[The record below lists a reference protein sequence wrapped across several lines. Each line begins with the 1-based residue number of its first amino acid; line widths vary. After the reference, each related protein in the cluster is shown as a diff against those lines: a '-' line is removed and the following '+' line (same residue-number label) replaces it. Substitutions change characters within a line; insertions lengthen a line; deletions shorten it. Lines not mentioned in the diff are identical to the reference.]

1 MRNANNS
8 SNERIDKQNQ
18 SKNQNKNSNRVK
30 LPSINI
36 KDQKI
41 NIAQSKN
48 NFRNPHS
55 ANLSNK
61 LINNVIE
68 IGKNIYNRDIIT
80 PNLVNMCMGLEQ
92 ENKDL
97 ISNNIN
103 NAKSHPK
110 YIRKYCLKNN
120 KKPEKNNFNIE
131 RNNKL
136 NALLNNRPNIIGTTG
151 SNRQIKNNDL
161 KILNNQIPINIKEQL
176 CYLNDI
182 KNINRILNIN
192 QKNIGIN
199 YNKKIDNN
207 LANNQIN
214 YFSKINTNKSSNLL
228 KKIEVS
234 NLLKRKIGVSCNKIN
249 NNLNSIGLKEIS
261 KESPYYSNKI
271 TNDKQKKN
279 NKSNSKTDLL
289 GKKFNSVNYNIPNN
303 KFNQNNIDIN
313 NNPNNIVINRINY
326 ANNINNKEDLCFMS
340 YSYNEYS
347 NIPFRKS
354 MEDYHCIKKN
364 LLKNN
369 SIIFS
374 YFSIFDG
381 HSGNEVAL
389 FLSKNLHKIISSQL
403 ANVKL
408 NNPDI
413 NNNIESFNNDI
424 ISLVKKS
431 FEIADEE
438 IIKELSFNN
447 EVGSTGTI
455 VLLYKIKN
463 GPNTNN
469 YSRYIIC
476 SNIGDS
482 KGYILTR
489 NNFIQMTKE
498 HKCNDIKEVE
508 RIKKMGGIVFSNRV
522 FGTLMLTRS
531 FGDKEMKKYGVISTP
546 DCYCHKIRDEDL
558 YIVIASDGIWDSVCE
573 EELMQMGGDKL
584 SSDDFSKNLVKL
596 ARDKGTRDN
605 ISCIVIKLNKDI

>member
-1 MRNANNS
+1 MRNAINA
-8 SNERIDKQNQ
+8 SNERIEKQSQ
-18 SKNQNKNSNRVK
+18 SKNQSKISNRIK
-30 LPSINI
+30 LPSINN
-36 KDQKI
+36 KEQKL
-41 NIAQSKN
+41 NLMQSKN
-48 NFRNPHS
+48 IRNPQS

-61 LINNVIE
+61 IINNVIE

-80 PNLVNMCMGLEQ
+80 PNLVNMCIGLEQ
-92 ENKDL
+92 ENKDF

-103 NAKSHPK
+103 NSKSHPK
-110 YIRKYCLKNN
+110 YMRKFCLKSN
-120 KKPEKNNFNIE
+120 KQPEKNNFNIE

-151 SNRQIKNNDL
+151 SNRKIKNNDL

-182 KNINRILNIN
+182 NNINRLLNIN

-199 YNKKIDNN
+199 YKKIDNN
-207 LANNQIN
+207 LVNNQIN

-234 NLLKRKIGVSCNKIN
+234 NLLKRKNGVSVNKIN
-249 NNLNSIGLKEIS
+249 NNLNSIALKEIS
-261 KESPYYSNKI
+261 KESPYYSNKLN
-271 TNDKQKKN
+271 NDKDKKN
-279 NKSNSKTDLL
+279 IKSNSKTDIL
-289 GKKFNSVNYNIPNN
+289 GKKFNYINYINSNN
-303 KFNQNNIDIN
+303 KISKNAMN
-313 NNPNNIVINRINY
+313 NNQNNIVINNINY
-326 ANNINNKEDLCFMS
+326 ANIINNKEDLCFMS
-340 YSYNEYS
+340 YSYNEYA

-364 LLKNN
+364 LLKSN

-389 FLSKNLHKIISSQL
+389 FLSKNLHKIISRQL
-403 ANVKL
+403 TNLKL
-408 NNPDI
+408 DSTDI
-413 NNNIESFNNDI
+413 NINIESFNNNI

-438 IIKELSFNN
+438 IIKDLSSNN

-463 GPNTNN
+463 SQNIND
-469 YSRYIIC
+469 YSRYVVC

-489 NNFIQMTKE
+489 NNFIQITKE

-573 EELMQMGGDKL
+573 EELMQMGGEKL
-584 SSDDFSKNLVKL
+584 SSDDFSKNLIKL

>member
-1 MRNANNS
+1 MRNAINA
-8 SNERIDKQNQ
+8 SNERIEKQSQ
-18 SKNQNKNSNRVK
+18 SKNQSKISNRIK
-30 LPSINI
+30 LPSIKN
-36 KDQKI
+36 KEQKL
-41 NIAQSKN
+41 NLMQSKN
-48 NFRNPHS
+48 IRNPQS

-61 LINNVIE
+61 IINNVIE

-80 PNLVNMCMGLEQ
+80 PNLVNMCIGLEQ
-92 ENKDL
+92 ENKDF

-103 NAKSHPK
+103 NSKSHPK
-110 YIRKYCLKNN
+110 YMRKFCLKSN
-120 KKPEKNNFNIE
+120 KQPEKNNFNIE

-151 SNRQIKNNDL
+151 SNRKIKNNDL

-182 KNINRILNIN
+182 NNINRLLNIN

-199 YNKKIDNN
+199 YKKIDNN
-207 LANNQIN
+207 LVNNQIN

-234 NLLKRKIGVSCNKIN
+234 NLLKRKNGVSVNKIN
-249 NNLNSIGLKEIS
+249 NNLNSIALKEIS
-261 KESPYYSNKI
+261 KESPYYSNKLN
-271 TNDKQKKN
+271 NDKDKKN
-279 NKSNSKTDLL
+279 IKSNSKTDIL
-289 GKKFNSVNYNIPNN
+289 GKKFNYINYINSNN
-303 KFNQNNIDIN
+303 KISQNAMN
-313 NNPNNIVINRINY
+313 NNQNNIVINNINY
-326 ANNINNKEDLCFMS
+326 ANIINNKEDLCFMS
-340 YSYNEYS
+340 YSYNEYA

-364 LLKNN
+364 LLKSN

-389 FLSKNLHKIISSQL
+389 FLSKNLHKIISRQL
-403 ANVKL
+403 TNLKL
-408 NNPDI
+408 DSTDI
-413 NNNIESFNNDI
+413 NINIESFNNNI

-438 IIKELSFNN
+438 IIKDLSSNN

-463 GPNTNN
+463 SQNIND
-469 YSRYIIC
+469 YSRYVVC

-489 NNFIQMTKE
+489 NNFIQITKE

-573 EELMQMGGDKL
+573 EELMQMGGEKL
-584 SSDDFSKNLVKL
+584 SSDDFSKNLIKL

>member
-1 MRNANNS
+1 MRNAINA
-8 SNERIDKQNQ
+8 SNERIEKQSQ
-18 SKNQNKNSNRVK
+18 SKNQSKISNRIK
-30 LPSINI
+30 LPSINN
-36 KDQKI
+36 KEQKL
-41 NIAQSKN
+41 NLMQSKN
-48 NFRNPHS
+48 IRNPQS

-61 LINNVIE
+61 IINNVIE

-80 PNLVNMCMGLEQ
+80 PNLVNMCIGLEQ
-92 ENKDL
+92 ENKDF

-103 NAKSHPK
+103 NSKSHPK
-110 YIRKYCLKNN
+110 YMRKFCLKSN
-120 KKPEKNNFNIE
+120 KQPEKNNFNIE

-151 SNRQIKNNDL
+151 SNRKIKNNDL

-182 KNINRILNIN
+182 NNINRLLNIN
-192 QKNIGIN
+192 QKNIFIN
-199 YNKKIDNN
+199 YKKIDNN
-207 LANNQIN
+207 LVNNQIN

-234 NLLKRKIGVSCNKIN
+234 NLLKRKNGVSVNKIN
-249 NNLNSIGLKEIS
+249 NNLNSIALKEIS
-261 KESPYYSNKI
+261 KESPYYSNKLN
-271 TNDKQKKN
+271 NDKDKKN
-279 NKSNSKTDLL
+279 IKSNSKTDIL
-289 GKKFNSVNYNIPNN
+289 GKKFNYINYINSNN
-303 KFNQNNIDIN
+303 KISQNAMN
-313 NNPNNIVINRINY
+313 NNQNNIVINNINY
-326 ANNINNKEDLCFMS
+326 ANIINNKEDLCFMS
-340 YSYNEYS
+340 YSYNEYA

-364 LLKNN
+364 LLKSN

-389 FLSKNLHKIISSQL
+389 FLSKNLHKIISRQL
-403 ANVKL
+403 TNLKL
-408 NNPDI
+408 DSTDI
-413 NNNIESFNNDI
+413 NINIESFNNNI

-438 IIKELSFNN
+438 IIKDLSSNN

-463 GPNTNN
+463 SQNIND
-469 YSRYIIC
+469 YSRYVVC

-489 NNFIQMTKE
+489 NNFIQITKE

-573 EELMQMGGDKL
+573 EELMQMGGEKL
-584 SSDDFSKNLVKL
+584 SSDDFSKNLIKL

>member
-1 MRNANNS
+1 MNN
-8 SNERIDKQNQ
+8 
-18 SKNQNKNSNRVK
+18 NQN
-30 LPSINI
+30 
-36 KDQKI
+36 
-41 NIAQSKN
+41 
-48 NFRNPHS
+48 
-55 ANLSNK
+55 NK
-61 LINNVIE
+61 VINNI
-68 IGKNIYNRDIIT
+68 NY
-80 PNLVNMCMGLEQ
+80 
-92 ENKDL
+92 
-97 ISNNIN
+97 SNNIN
-103 NAKSHPK
+103 S
-110 YIRKYCLKNN
+110 
-120 KKPEKNNFNIE
+120 
-131 RNNKL
+131 
-136 NALLNNRPNIIGTTG
+136 
-151 SNRQIKNNDL
+151 
-161 KILNNQIPINIKEQL
+161 
-176 CYLNDI
+176 
-182 KNINRILNIN
+182 
-192 QKNIGIN
+192 
-199 YNKKIDNN
+199 
-207 LANNQIN
+207 
-214 YFSKINTNKSSNLL
+214 
-228 KKIEVS
+228 
-234 NLLKRKIGVSCNKIN
+234 
-249 NNLNSIGLKEIS
+249 
-261 KESPYYSNKI
+261 
-271 TNDKQKKN
+271 
-279 NKSNSKTDLL
+279 
-289 GKKFNSVNYNIPNN
+289 
-303 KFNQNNIDIN
+303 
-313 NNPNNIVINRINY
+313 
-326 ANNINNKEDLCFMS
+326 KEDLSFMS
-340 YSYNEYS
+340 YSYNEYA

-403 ANVKL
+403 TNLKL
-408 NNPDI
+408 NSPDI
-413 NNNIESFNNDI
+413 NINIERFNDNI
-424 ISLVKKS
+424 ISFVKKS

-438 IIKELSFNN
+438 IIKDLSYNN

-463 GPNTNN
+463 SQNIND
-469 YSRYIIC
+469 YSRYVLC

-489 NNFIQMTKE
+489 NNFIQITKE

-573 EELMQMGGDKL
+573 EELMQMGGEKL

>member
-1 MRNANNS
+1 MRNANNA
-8 SNERIDKQNQ
+8 SNERIDKQSQ
-18 SKNQNKNSNRVK
+18 SKNQNKISNRIK
-30 LPSINI
+30 LPSINN
-36 KDQKI
+36 KEQKL
-41 NIAQSKN
+41 NFAQSKSI
-48 NFRNPHS
+48 RNPQS

-61 LINNVIE
+61 IINNVIE

-92 ENKDL
+92 ENKDF

-103 NAKSHPK
+103 NSKSHPK
-110 YIRKYCLKNN
+110 YMRKYCLRSN
-120 KKPEKNNFNIE
+120 KQLEKNNFNIE
-131 RNNKL
+131 RNNKM
-136 NALLNNRPNIIGTTG
+136 NAFVNNRQNIIGTTG
-151 SNRQIKNNDL
+151 SNRKIKNNDL

-182 KNINRILNIN
+182 NNINRLLNKN

-207 LANNQIN
+207 LTNNQIN

-234 NLLKRKIGVSCNKIN
+234 NLLKRKNGVSCNKIN
-249 NNLNSIGLKEIS
+249 NNLNSIALKEIS

-271 TNDKQKKN
+271 TNDKEKKST
-279 NKSNSKTDLL
+279 KSNSKTDILE
-289 GKKFNSVNYNIPNN
+289 KKFNFINPINSKNKINQSNIAMNN
-303 KFNQNNIDIN
+303 NQNNKVIN
-313 NNPNNIVINRINY
+313 NINY
-326 ANNINNKEDLCFMS
+326 SNNINNKEDLSFMS
-340 YSYNEYS
+340 YSYNEYA

-403 ANVKL
+403 TNLKL
-408 NNPDI
+408 NSPDI
-413 NNNIESFNNDI
+413 NINIERFNDNI
-424 ISLVKKS
+424 ISFVKKS

-438 IIKELSFNN
+438 IIKDLSYNN

-463 GPNTNN
+463 SQNIND
-469 YSRYIIC
+469 YSRYVLC

-489 NNFIQMTKE
+489 NNFIQITKE

-573 EELMQMGGDKL
+573 EELMQMGGEKL

>member
-1 MRNANNS
+1 MRNANNA
-8 SNERIDKQNQ
+8 SNERIDKANQ
-18 SKNQNKNSNRVK
+18 SKNQNKNLNRIK
-30 LPSINI
+30 LPSINS
-36 KDQKI
+36 KEQKL
-41 NIAQSKN
+41 NFSQSKSI
-48 NFRNPHS
+48 RNPQS

-61 LINNVIE
+61 IINNVIE

-92 ENKDL
+92 ENKDF

-103 NAKSHPK
+103 NSKSHQK
-110 YIRKYCLKNN
+110 YMRNYCLKSN
-120 KKPEKNNFNIE
+120 KKPEKNSFNIE
-131 RNNKL
+131 RNNNL
-136 NALLNNRPNIIGTTG
+136 NVLLNNRPNIVGTTG
-151 SNRQIKNNDL
+151 TNRKIKNNDL
-161 KILNNQIPINIKEQL
+161 KFLNKQIPINFKEQL

-182 KNINRILNIN
+182 NNINRLLNIN

-207 LANNQIN
+207 LINNQIN

-234 NLLKRKIGVSCNKIN
+234 NLLKRKNGVSCNKNN

-271 TNDKQKKN
+271 ANDKEKKII
-279 NKSNSKTDLL
+279 KSNSKTDIL
-289 GKKFNSVNYNIPNN
+289 GKKFNSINYNNSNDKINRNSIAMNN
-303 KFNQNNIDIN
+303 S
-313 NNPNNIVINRINY
+313 PNNIVINSINY

-340 YSYNEYS
+340 YSYNEYA

-389 FLSKNLHKIISSQL
+389 FLSKNFHKIISNQL
-403 ANVKL
+403 NNLKL

-413 NNNIESFNNDI
+413 NNNIENFNDNI

-438 IIKELSFNN
+438 IIKDLSFNN

-455 VLLYKIKN
+455 LLLYKIKN
-463 GPNTNN
+463 GPNIND

-482 KGYILTR
+482 KGYILTK
-489 NNFIQMTKE
+489 NSLIQITKE

-573 EELMQMGGDKL
+573 EELMQMGGEKL

-596 ARDKGTRDN
+596 SREKGTRDN

>member
-1 MRNANNS
+1 MNNS
-8 SNERIDKQNQ
+8 
-18 SKNQNKNSNRVK
+18 
-30 LPSINI
+30 
-36 KDQKI
+36 
-41 NIAQSKN
+41 
-48 NFRNPHS
+48 
-55 ANLSNK
+55 
-61 LINNVIE
+61 
-68 IGKNIYNRDIIT
+68 
-80 PNLVNMCMGLEQ
+80 
-92 ENKDL
+92 
-97 ISNNIN
+97 
-103 NAKSHPK
+103 
-110 YIRKYCLKNN
+110 
-120 KKPEKNNFNIE
+120 
-131 RNNKL
+131 
-136 NALLNNRPNIIGTTG
+136 
-151 SNRQIKNNDL
+151 
-161 KILNNQIPINIKEQL
+161 
-176 CYLNDI
+176 
-182 KNINRILNIN
+182 
-192 QKNIGIN
+192 
-199 YNKKIDNN
+199 
-207 LANNQIN
+207 
-214 YFSKINTNKSSNLL
+214 
-228 KKIEVS
+228 
-234 NLLKRKIGVSCNKIN
+234 
-249 NNLNSIGLKEIS
+249 
-261 KESPYYSNKI
+261 
-271 TNDKQKKN
+271 
-279 NKSNSKTDLL
+279 
-289 GKKFNSVNYNIPNN
+289 
-303 KFNQNNIDIN
+303 
-313 NNPNNIVINRINY
+313 PNNIVINSINY

-340 YSYNEYS
+340 YSYNEYA

-389 FLSKNLHKIISSQL
+389 FLSKNLHKIISNQL
-403 ANVKL
+403 NNLKL

-413 NNNIESFNNDI
+413 NNNIEIFNDNV

-438 IIKELSFNN
+438 IIKDLSFNN

-455 VLLYKIKN
+455 ILLYKIKN
-463 GPNTNN
+463 SQNIDD

-489 NNFIQMTKE
+489 NNFIQITKE
-498 HKCNDIKEVE
+498 HKCNDMKEVE

-531 FGDKEMKKYGVISTP
+531 FGDKEMKKYGVISSP

-573 EELMQMGGDKL
+573 EELMQMGGEKL

>member
-1 MRNANNS
+1 MRNAINA
-8 SNERIDKQNQ
+8 SNERIEKQSQ
-18 SKNQNKNSNRVK
+18 SKNQSKISNRIK
-30 LPSINI
+30 LPSINN
-36 KDQKI
+36 KEQKL
-41 NIAQSKN
+41 NLMQSKN
-48 NFRNPHS
+48 IRNPQS

-61 LINNVIE
+61 IINNVIE

-80 PNLVNMCMGLEQ
+80 PNLVNMCIGLEQ
-92 ENKDL
+92 ENKDF

-103 NAKSHPK
+103 NSKSHPK
-110 YIRKYCLKNN
+110 YMRKFCLKSN
-120 KKPEKNNFNIE
+120 KQPEKNNFNIE

-136 NALLNNRPNIIGTTG
+136 NALLNNRPNIIGTPG
-151 SNRQIKNNDL
+151 SNRKIKNNDL

-182 KNINRILNIN
+182 NNINRLLNIN

-199 YNKKIDNN
+199 YKKIDNN
-207 LANNQIN
+207 LVNNQIN

-234 NLLKRKIGVSCNKIN
+234 NLLKRKNGVSVNKIN
-249 NNLNSIGLKEIS
+249 NNLNSIALKEIS
-261 KESPYYSNKI
+261 KESPYYSNKLN
-271 TNDKQKKN
+271 NDKDKKN
-279 NKSNSKTDLL
+279 IKSNSKTDIL
-289 GKKFNSVNYNIPNN
+289 GKKFNYINYINSNN
-303 KFNQNNIDIN
+303 KISQNAMN
-313 NNPNNIVINRINY
+313 NNQNNIVINNINY
-326 ANNINNKEDLCFMS
+326 ANIINNKEDLCFMS
-340 YSYNEYS
+340 YSYNEYA

-364 LLKNN
+364 LLKSN

-389 FLSKNLHKIISSQL
+389 FLSKNLHKIISRQL
-403 ANVKL
+403 TNLKL
-408 NNPDI
+408 DSTDI
-413 NNNIESFNNDI
+413 NINIESFNNNI

-438 IIKELSFNN
+438 IIKDLSSNN

-463 GPNTNN
+463 SQNIND
-469 YSRYIIC
+469 YSRYVVC

-489 NNFIQMTKE
+489 NNFIQITKE

-573 EELMQMGGDKL
+573 EELMQMGGEKL
-584 SSDDFSKNLVKL
+584 SSDDFSKNLIKL